1 VLPNKPEA
9 IAVTTKKLI
18 LAAVLGAVSAVGLAG
33 AAAARDQIR
42 IVGSS
47 TVFPFTSTVVERFGQ
62 TTKFGAPILESTGT
76 GGGMKLFC
84 SGVGADFPDATG
96 ASRPMKASEF
106 DTCQKNGVEQITE
119 LVIGYDGIG
128 FVHSKKG
135 ADIKLTKAQLFQAV
149 AKEVEVNGQI
159 VSNPYKKWSD
169 LDKSLPADD
178 IEILGPPP
186 TSGTRDAWVELVM
199 EAGCKEFPAIK
210 ALDATRHA
218 AVCKTVR
225 EDGAYIEAGENDNVI
240 VQRLEANPKAYGI
253 FGYSY
258 LEQNQDKLKGV
269 AVNGVLPTYQTIS
282 SQEYPISRPLFVYF
296 KNQHMGVI
304 PGLKEF
310 IAEYASERAM
320 GSEGYLVDK
329 GLIPLPD
336 AKRKASEQATLKLTP
351 MAKPAS

>member
-1 VLPNKPEA
+1 M
-9 IAVTTKKLI
+9 TTKKLV
-18 LAAVLGAVSAVGLAG
+18 LAAVLGAVSFVGLAG

-84 SGVGADFPDATG
+84 SGIGADFPDATG
-96 ASRPMKASEF
+96 ASRAMKASEY

-119 LVIGYDGIG
+119 LVIGYDGLT
-128 FVHSKKG
+128 FTQSKKG
-135 ADIKLTKAQLFQAV
+135 NQISITKAQLFAAL

-159 VSNPYKKWSD
+159 VRNPHKTWKD
-169 LDKSLPADD
+169 VDASLPA
-178 IEILGPPP
+178 IEIEVLGPPP

-199 EAGCKEFPAIK
+199 ESGCKEFPAIK

-218 AVCKTVR
+218 AVCKTMR
-225 EDGAYIEAGENDNVI
+225 EDGAFIEAGENDNVI
-240 VQRLEANPKAYGI
+240 VQRLIANPNAFGI
-253 FGYSY
+253 FGYSF
-258 LEQNQDKLKGV
+258 LEENLDKLHGV
-269 AVNGVLPTYQTIS
+269 PVNGIEPKYETIAS
-282 SQEYPISRPLFVYF
+282 GQYPVSRPLFVYF
-296 KNQHMGVI
+296 KNQHFGVI

-310 IAEYASERAM
+310 LGEYASERAM
-320 GSEGYLVDK
+320 GDDGYLADK
-329 GLIPLPD
+329 GLVPLPAD
-336 AKRKASEQATLKLTP
+336 KRKASEQAALKLTP

>member
-1 VLPNKPEA
+1 M
-9 IAVTTKKLI
+9 TTKKLV
-18 LAAVLGAVSAVGLAG
+18 LAAVLGAVSFVGLAG

-84 SGVGADFPDATG
+84 SGIGADFPDATG
-96 ASRPMKASEF
+96 ASRAMKASEY

-128 FVHSKKG
+128 FVQSKKG
-135 ADIKLTKAQLFQAV
+135 KPFNVTKAQLFAAL

-159 VSNPYKKWSD
+159 VANPFKTWKD
-169 LDKSLPADD
+169 VDASLPA
-178 IEILGPPP
+178 IEIEVLGPPP

-199 EAGCKEFPAIK
+199 EPGCKEFPAIK

-225 EDGAYIEAGENDNVI
+225 EDGAYVEAGENDNVI
-240 VQRLEANPKAYGI
+240 VQRLSANPNAFGI

-258 LEQNQDKLKGV
+258 LEENQDKLHGLSI
-269 AVNGVLPTYQTIS
+269 NGVEPKYETIAS
-282 SQEYPISRPLFVYF
+282 GQYPISRPLYVYF
-296 KNQHMGVI
+296 KNQHFGVI

-310 IAEYASERAM
+310 LGEYASERAM
-320 GSEGYLVDK
+320 GDEGYLADK
-329 GLIPLPD
+329 GLVPLPAD
-336 AKRKASEQATLKLTP
+336 KRKVSEQAALKLTP

>member
-1 VLPNKPEA
+1 MN
-9 IAVTTKKLI
+9 TKKLV
-18 LAAVLGAVSAVGLAG
+18 LAAILGAVSVAGLSG
-33 AAAARDQIR
+33 VAAARDQIR

-96 ASRPMKASEF
+96 ASRAMKASEF
-106 DTCQKNGVEQITE
+106 DSCQKNGVEQITE

-135 ADIKLTKAQLFQAV
+135 ADIKLTKAQLFQAL

-159 VSNPYKKWSD
+159 VPNPYKKWSD
-169 LDKSLPADD
+169 IDASLPGDD
-178 IEILGPPP
+178 IEVLGPPP

-199 EAGCKEFPAIK
+199 ETGCKEFPAIK

-218 AVCKTVR
+218 AVCKTLR
-225 EDGAYIEAGENDNVI
+225 EDGAFIEAGENDNVI
-240 VQRLEANPKAYGI
+240 VQRLDANPKAYGI

-258 LEQNQDKLKGV
+258 LEENQDKLKGV
-269 AVNGVLPTYQTIS
+269 PVNGIAPTYETIA
-282 SQEYPISRPLFVYF
+282 SQEYPISRPLFMYF

-304 PGLKEF
+304 PGLKDF
-310 IAEYASERAM
+310 LGEYASERAM
-320 GSEGYLVDK
+320 GDEGYLADK
-329 GLIPLPD
+329 GLIPLPE
-336 AKRKASEQATLKLTP
+336 AKRKASEQAAMKLTP

>member
-1 VLPNKPEA
+1 MN
-9 IAVTTKKLI
+9 TKKLV

-96 ASRPMKASEF
+96 ASRAMKASEF

-135 ADIKLTKAQLFQAV
+135 ADISLTKAQLFQAV

-159 VSNPYKKWSD
+159 VPNPYKKWSD
-169 LDKSLPADD
+169 IDKSLPADD
-178 IEILGPPP
+178 IEVLGPPP

-210 ALDATRHA
+210 ALEKARHE

-258 LEQNQDKLKGV
+258 LEENQDKLKGV
-269 AVNGVLPTYQTIS
+269 PVNGIAPTYETIA
-282 SQEYPISRPLFVYF
+282 SQEYPISRPLFMYF

-304 PGLKEF
+304 PGLKDF
-310 IAEYASERAM
+310 LAEYASERAM
-320 GSEGYLVDK
+320 GGEGYLADK

-336 AKRKASEQATLKLTP
+336 AKRKASEQAALKLTP

>member
-1 VLPNKPEA
+1 M
-9 IAVTTKKLI
+9 TTKNLI
-18 LAAVLGAVSAVGLAG
+18 LAAVLGAVSVVGLTG

-96 ASRPMKASEF
+96 ASRAMKASEF
-106 DTCQKNGVEQITE
+106 DSCQKNGVEQITE
-119 LVIGYDGIG
+119 LVIGYDGLS
-128 FVHSKKG
+128 FVQSKKG
-135 ADIKLTKAQLFQAV
+135 TPFNVTKAQLFSAL
-149 AKEVEVNGQI
+149 AKEVEVNGAI
-159 VSNPYKKWSD
+159 VANPHKTWKD
-169 LDKSLPADD
+169 IDASLPATE
-178 IEILGPPP
+178 IEVLGPPP

-210 ALDATRHA
+210 ALDKARHD
-218 AVCKTVR
+218 AVCKTMR
-225 EDGAYIEAGENDNVI
+225 EDGAFIEAGENDNVI
-240 VQRLEANPKAYGI
+240 VQRLGANPNAFGI

-258 LEQNQDKLKGV
+258 LEENTDKLHGM
-269 AVNGVLPTYQTIS
+269 AINGVEPKYETIAS
-282 SQEYPISRPLFVYF
+282 GQYAVSRPLFVYF
-296 KNQHMGVI
+296 KNQHFGVI

-310 IAEYASERAM
+310 LAEYASERAM
-320 GSEGYLVDK
+320 GEDGYLADK
-329 GLIPLPD
+329 GLIALPGD
-336 AKRKASEQATLKLTP
+336 KRKAAVAAAVKLTP

>member
-1 VLPNKPEA
+1 M
-9 IAVTTKKLI
+9 TTKKLV
-18 LAAVLGAVSAVGLAG
+18 LAAVLGAVSIVGLAG

-62 TTKFGAPILESTGT
+62 TTKFAAPILESTGT

-96 ASRPMKASEF
+96 ASRAMKASEY
-106 DTCQKNGVEQITE
+106 DSCQKNGVEQITE

-128 FVHSKKG
+128 FVQSKAG
-135 ADIKLTKAQLFQAV
+135 QSFDLTRAQLFAAL

-159 VSNPYKKWSD
+159 VPNPHKTWKD
-169 LDKSLPADD
+169 VDASLPATP
-178 IEILGPPP
+178 IEVLGPPP

-199 EAGCKEFPAIK
+199 EPGCKEFPAIK
-210 ALDATRHA
+210 ALDKARHD

-240 VQRLEANPKAYGI
+240 VQRLVANPRAFGI

-258 LEQNQDKLKGV
+258 LEENQDKLHGLTIDGV
-269 AVNGVLPTYQTIS
+269 APSYETIAS
-282 SQEYPISRPLFVYF
+282 SQYPISRPLFVYF
-296 KNQHMGVI
+296 KNQHFGVI

-310 IAEYASERAM
+310 LAEYGSERAM
-320 GSEGYLVDK
+320 GDEGYLADK
-329 GLIPLPD
+329 GLVPLPAD
-336 AKRKASEQATLKLTP
+336 KRKASEASAQKLTP
-351 MAKPAS
+351 MARPAS